1 MEIQLADA
9 LKALRQELSRSIKE
23 SEGEAV
29 RFRIER
35 INLEAQVAVT
45 AGREGGAAVKI
56 WLFSGDGKS
65 SRQTVSTHTL
75 TLELAAETADGDYVR
90 TGASRR
96 PTGALPRDSR

>member
-45 AGREGGAAVKI
+45 AGREGRGRQDLAVLGRRQVVQADRVHPHAHAGAGGRDRGRRLRA
-56 WLFSGDGKS
+56 DRGKP
-65 SRQTVSTHTL
+65 
-75 TLELAAETADGDYVR
+75 EADGR
-90 TGASRR
+90 A
-96 PTGALPRDSR
+96 PRDSR